1 MGLNINAQAFCLR
14 VVCGFNFYGN
24 DFTIPLNDKIY
35 LRPSFRSP
43 VIISVFVCN
52 QISALSEKV
61 DNQGNQISALSE
73 KVDNQGNQ
81 ISALSEKVDNQGNQ
95 ISALSEKVDNQ
106 GNQITTLSEK
116 VDMQGNQIKE
126 NTQILKALEHLAQVN
141 KAEHDK
147 MAFDIAEI
155 SGEVKAIR
163 KDLVNVELITASNW
177 SDIARLKSAK

>member
-1 MGLNINAQAFCLR
+1 ME
-14 VVCGFNFYGN
+14 
-24 DFTIPLNDKIY
+24 DKI
-35 LRPSFRSP
+35 LQALEGLS
-43 VIISVFVCN
+43 N
-52 QISALSEKV
+52 QIGALSEKV
-61 DNQGNQISALSE
+61 DMQGNQITTLSEKVDMQGNQISALSE

-95 ISALSEKVDNQ
+95 IS
-106 GNQITTLSEK
+106 TLSEK

-147 MAFDIAEI
+147 MALDIAEI

-177 SDIARLKSAK
+177 SDIVRLKSVK